1 MRKKMKQIEGLEK
14 SNNKLWKVKEK
25 ISMNNIFIYHHKSRQ
40 ILWIFD
46 DECRYEEDNTK
57 ANKNKEEIVT
67 KLVQISLNIQKIF
80 SKKILMGRQK

>member
-1 MRKKMKQIEGLEK
+1 
-14 SNNKLWKVKEK
+14 
-25 ISMNNIFIYHHKSRQ
+25 MNNIFIYHHKSRQ

-67 KLVQISLNIQKIF
+67 KLVHISLNI
-80 SKKILMGRQK
+80 